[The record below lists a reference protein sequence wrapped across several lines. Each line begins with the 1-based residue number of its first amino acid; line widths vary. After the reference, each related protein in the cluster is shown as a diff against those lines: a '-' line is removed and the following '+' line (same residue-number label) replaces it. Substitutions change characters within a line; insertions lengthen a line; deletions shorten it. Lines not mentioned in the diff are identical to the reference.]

1 MNLEFDYLYE
11 KYADLLPSK
20 DRDIYLLR
28 EAMFGFSEIKDYL
41 ENLEGKVLEVGC
53 GPGLLLNELTDKFPK
68 NSYIGVDPFISSYQ
82 KFGDIL
88 NSINKVKF
96 VKSKI
101 EDFDTN
107 EKFDLIFSINV
118 CEHVEDWKSYID
130 KTLSLLSPNGVSIIM
145 CPTYDL
151 PYETHVIIPIIIN
164 KDITYKIFEKKIR
177 DYEENL
183 GIQGNWESVNF
194 IKATHVKRYIKDKY
208 LGDFDL
214 NIHDRLFR
222 RLAHDNFFLQR
233 HGLLGKFCQLLY
245 KIKLNK
251 LIFNIFRVP
260 FPYMKLEIRNK
271 K

>member
-1 MNLEFDYLYE
+1 
-11 KYADLLPSK
+11 
-20 DRDIYLLR
+20 
-28 EAMFGFSEIKDYL
+28 
-41 ENLEGKVLEVGC
+41 
-53 GPGLLLNELTDKFPK
+53 
-68 NSYIGVDPFISSYQ
+68 
-82 KFGDIL
+82 
-88 NSINKVKF
+88 
-96 VKSKI
+96 
-101 EDFDTN
+101 
-107 EKFDLIFSINV
+107 
-118 CEHVEDWKSYID
+118 
-130 KTLSLLSPNGVSIIM
+130 LLSPNGVSIIM

-164 KDITYKIFEKKIR
+164 KNITYKIFEKKIR

-194 IKATHVKRYIKDKY
+194 IKARHVKRYIKDKY

-222 RLAHDNFFLQR
+222 RLTHDNFFLQR